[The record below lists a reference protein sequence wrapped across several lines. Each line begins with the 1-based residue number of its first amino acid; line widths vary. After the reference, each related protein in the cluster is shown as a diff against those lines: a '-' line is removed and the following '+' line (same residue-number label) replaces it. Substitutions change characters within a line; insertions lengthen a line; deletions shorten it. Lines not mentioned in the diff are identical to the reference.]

1 MQFSGEYMIEFW
13 LNLNKLTE
21 KQTTKVSMSVSCT
34 FPLDYTVTADYPFLP
49 QINMQVFTF
58 NVSGHGEFSA
68 IMQLYEDD
76 SYQTPYNSTPE
87 IKEEEML
94 NVGISLIESQVKI
107 HHFSCHPIPLIVLF
121 LAVFLYSKQWGVY
134 HANTTVYQQGGAQQ
148 TRLLVVARQ
157 HDTCAVDYIL
167 HFEHNLCLT
176 DLILT
181 FTCQKFV

>member
-1 MQFSGEYMIEFW
+1 MSAFDIITVMKMRFSGECMIEFW

-134 HANTTVYQQGGAQQ
+134 HANTTVYQQGGAQ
-148 TRLLVVARQ
+148 
-157 HDTCAVDYIL
+157 
-167 HFEHNLCLT
+167 
-176 DLILT
+176 
-181 FTCQKFV
+181 